1 MKSDQV
7 KKGVERAPHRSLFK
21 AMGYTSEE
29 LSRPLVG
36 VVNAKNEI
44 IPGHI
49 HLGTISDAVK
59 AGIRSAGGT
68 PIEFPSIGVCDG
80 IAMGHAGMKY
90 SLASRELVADSIET
104 MVEAHCLDALVLVP
118 NCDKIVPG
126 MLMAAARLNIPSV
139 VVSGGPMLTG
149 RKDGEDIDLNSV
161 FEAVGKYHN
170 GALSETELAR
180 FEDSACPGCGSCSG
194 MFTANSMNCLT
205 EILGLGLPG
214 NGTVPAVYAE
224 RIRLAKR
231 AGAVVM
237 NAIAK
242 DIKPCDLLDERQ
254 FRNALALDMALGC
267 STNSMLHLPA
277 IAHEAGFRLDLDLA
291 NEIAAKTPNLC
302 RLAPSGPHHL
312 SQLHEAG
319 GVFAVV
325 KQLIKKG
332 LIDGNAPTVTGK
344 TVGELAAAAPEA
356 DGVVIRR
363 IEEPYSATG
372 GIAVLR
378 GNLAPDRAVVKR
390 AAVAPS
396 MLKHRGPARVF
407 DSEDAANAAV
417 MGGKINAG
425 DVVVIRYEGPR
436 GGPGMREML
445 EATSALAGMGR
456 DADTALITDGRFS
469 GATRGAAIG
478 HVSPEA
484 AAGGPIA
491 LVREGDVIS
500 IDIDAGRLEL
510 EVPEAELAV
519 RRAAWKAPPPNATKG
534 WLARYAAL
542 VSSAASGA
550 VLAAPFA
557 AVPPGG
563 ASR

>member
-1 MKSDQV
+1 MRSDRV

-21 AMGYTSEE
+21 AMGYTDEE
-29 LSRPLVG
+29 LGRPLVG
-36 VVNAKNEI
+36 VVNAKSEI
-44 IPGHI
+44 IPGHV
-49 HLGTISDAVK
+49 HLGTIADAVK
-59 AGIRSAGGT
+59 AGIRSSGGT

-104 MVEAHCLDALVLVP
+104 MAEAHCLDALVLVP

-126 MLMAAARLNIPSV
+126 MMMAAARLNIPAI

-149 RKDGEDIDLNSV
+149 RKDGADIDLNSV
-161 FEAVGKYHN
+161 FEAVGKFHA
-170 GALSETELAR
+170 GSMGLAELAR

-214 NGTVPAVYAE
+214 NGTVPAVNAE

-231 AGAVVM
+231 AGSAVM
-237 NAIAK
+237 AAFEK
-242 DIKPCDLLDERQ
+242 DIKPRDFLDERQ

-277 IAHEAGFRLDLDLA
+277 IAHEAGVELDLDMV
-291 NEIAAKTPNLC
+291 NEISARTPNLC
-302 RLAPSGPHHL
+302 RLAPSGPHHV

-325 KQLIKKG
+325 RQLIKRG
-332 LIDGNAPTVTGK
+332 LIDGSALTATGK
-344 TVGELAAAAPEA
+344 TIGEIAAGAPEA

-378 GNLAPDRAVVKR
+378 GNLAPDCAVVKR

-396 MLKHRGPARVF
+396 MLRHEGPARVF

-417 MGGKINAG
+417 LGGRIKAG

-491 LVREGDVIS
+491 LVREGDLIS
-500 IDIDAGRLEL
+500 IDIDGGRLEL
-510 EVPEAELAV
+510 GVPEEELAR
-519 RRAAWKAPPPNATKG
+519 RRAEWNAPAPNVRSG
-534 WLARYAAL
+534 WLARYASL

-550 VLAAPFA
+550 VLSL
-557 AVPPGG
+557 PGG
-563 ASR
+563 GS

>member
-1 MKSDQV
+1 MRSDRV

-21 AMGYTSEE
+21 AMGYTDEE
-29 LSRPLVG
+29 LARPLVG

-49 HLGTISDAVK
+49 HLDTITNAVK

-68 PIEFPSIGVCDG
+68 PIEFPAIGVCDG
-80 IAMGHAGMKY
+80 IAMGHSGMKY
-90 SLASRELVADSIET
+90 SLASRELIADSIET
-104 MVEAHCLDALVLVP
+104 MAEAHALDALVLVP

-126 MLMAAARLNIPSV
+126 MMMAAARLNIPSV
-139 VVSGGPMLTG
+139 LVSGGPMLPG
-149 RKDGEDIDLNSV
+149 RKGGADIDLNTV
-161 FEAVGKYHN
+161 FEAVGRVHAGKM
-170 GALSETELAR
+170 GEAELAAY
-180 FEDSACPGCGSCSG
+180 EDSACPGCGSCSG
-194 MFTANSMNCLT
+194 MFTANSMNCLA

-224 RIRLAKR
+224 RVRLAKS

-237 NAIAK
+237 RAIEK
-242 DIKPCDLLDERQ
+242 DIKPRDLLDLRQ

-277 IAHEAGFRLDLDLA
+277 IAREAGIELNLDLA
-291 NEIAAKTPNLC
+291 NEIAARTPNLC
-302 RLAPSGPHHL
+302 HLAPSGPHHVN
-312 SQLHEAG
+312 QLYEAG

-325 KQLIKKG
+325 KQLLIKG
-332 LIDGNAPTVTGK
+332 LIDGSAPTVCGK
-344 TVGELAAAAPEA
+344 TVGELAAASPEA
-356 DGVVIRR
+356 DGTVIRR
-363 IEEPYSATG
+363 IEDPYSAVG

-407 DSEDAANAAV
+407 DSEEAANAAV
-417 MGGKINAG
+417 KGGLIKAG

-491 LVREGDVIS
+491 LVREGDFIS

-510 EVPEAELAV
+510 EVPDAELAA
-519 RRAAWKAPPPNATKG
+519 RRAAWKAPLPKVKAG

-550 VLAAPFA
+550 VLS
-557 AVPPGG
+557 PPGG
-563 ASR
+563 T

>member
-1 MKSDQV
+1 MRSDGV

-21 AMGYTSEE
+21 AMGYTDEE
-29 LSRPLVG
+29 LERPLVG

-44 IPGHI
+44 IPGHM
-49 HLGTISDAVK
+49 HLDTIAAAVK

-90 SLASRELVADSIET
+90 SLASRELIADSIET
-104 MVEAHCLDALVLVP
+104 MAEAHCLDALVLVP

-126 MLMAAARLNIPSV
+126 MMMAAVRLNIPSV
-139 VVSGGPMLTG
+139 LVSGGPMLTG
-149 RKDGEDIDLNSV
+149 RKDGVDIDLNTV
-161 FEAVGKYHN
+161 FEAVGSVHA
-170 GALSETELAR
+170 GAMRETELAGY
-180 FEDSACPGCGSCSG
+180 EDSACPGCGSCSG
-194 MFTANSMNCLT
+194 MFTANSMNCLA
-205 EILGLGLPG
+205 EILGLALPG
-214 NGTVPAVYAE
+214 NGTIPAVYAE
-224 RIRLAKR
+224 RIRLAKK

-237 NAIAK
+237 AAIER
-242 DIKPCDLLDERQ
+242 DLKPRDLLDERQ

-277 IAHEAGFRLDLDLA
+277 IAHEAGIKLDLDIA
-291 NEIAAKTPNLC
+291 NEVAARTPNLC
-302 RLAPSGPHHL
+302 RLAPSGPHHV
-312 SQLHEAG
+312 SQLYEAG

-325 KQLIKKG
+325 KQLLKRD
-332 LIDGNAPTVTGK
+332 LIDGEAMTVTGK
-344 TVGELAAAAPEA
+344 TIGEIAEASPDA

-363 IEEPYSATG
+363 IEDPYSATG

-390 AAVAPS
+390 AAVLSS
-396 MLKHRGPARVF
+396 MLKHKGPARVF

-417 MGGKINAG
+417 LGGKIRSG

-469 GATRGAAIG
+469 GATHGAAIG

-500 IDIDAGRLEL
+500 IDIDAGRLDL
-510 EVPEAELAV
+510 EVSDEELAK
-519 RRAAWKAPPPNATKG
+519 RRAAWKAPVPKVRTG

-542 VSSAASGA
+542 VSSASSGA
-550 VLAAPFA
+550 VL
-557 AVPPGG
+557 VPPGG
-563 ASR
+563 A

>member
-1 MKSDQV
+1 MRSDRI
-7 KKGVERAPHRSLFK
+7 KKGVERAPHRSLLK
-21 AMGYTSEE
+21 AIGYSDEE
-29 LSRPLVG
+29 IARPLIG

-49 HLGTISDAVK
+49 HLGTITDAVK

-90 SLASRELVADSIET
+90 SLASRELIADSIET
-104 MVEAHCLDALVLVP
+104 MAQAHAFDALVLVP

-126 MLMAAARLNIPSV
+126 MMMAAARLNIPTV
-139 VVSGGPMLTG
+139 LVSGGPMLPG
-149 RKDGEDIDLNSV
+149 RKNGADIDLNSV
-161 FEAVGKYHN
+161 FEAVGKVHS
-170 GALSETELAR
+170 GAMDEGELASY
-180 FEDSACPGCGSCSG
+180 EDSACPGCGSCSG
-194 MFTANSMNCLT
+194 MFTANSMNCLA

-214 NGTVPAVYAE
+214 NGTIPAVYAE
-224 RIRLAKR
+224 RIRLAKS

-237 NAIAK
+237 RAIEK
-242 DIKPCDLLDERQ
+242 DLKPRDLLDARQ
-254 FRNALALDMALGC
+254 FRNALVLDMALGC

-277 IAHEAGFRLDLDLA
+277 IAHEAGIKLDLDLV

-302 RLAPSGPHHL
+302 RLAPSGPHHVN
-312 SQLHEAG
+312 QLYEAG

-332 LIDGNAPTVTGK
+332 LIDGNAPTVCGK
-344 TVGELAAAAPEA
+344 TVGELAAASPDA

-390 AAVAPS
+390 AAVLPN
-396 MLKHRGPARVF
+396 MLKHKGPARVF

-417 MGGKINAG
+417 KGGKINAG

-469 GATRGAAIG
+469 GATHGAAIG

-491 LVREGDVIS
+491 LVHEGDIIS
-500 IDIDAGRLEL
+500 IDIDAGKLEL
-510 EVPEAELAV
+510 EVSDAELAR
-519 RRAAWKAPPPNATKG
+519 RRAAWKAPAPKERSG

-550 VLAAPFA
+550 ILAL
-557 AVPPGG
+557 PG
-563 ASR
+563 AD

>member
-1 MKSDQV
+1 
-7 KKGVERAPHRSLFK
+7 
-21 AMGYTSEE
+21 MGYTDEE
-29 LSRPLVG
+29 LERPLVG

-49 HLGTISDAVK
+49 HLDTIADAVK

-90 SLASRELVADSIET
+90 SLASRELIADSIET
-104 MVEAHCLDALVLVP
+104 MVQAHALDAMVLVP

-126 MLMAAARLNIPSV
+126 MLMAAARVNIPAV

-149 RKDGEDIDLNSV
+149 RIDGRDADLNTL
-161 FEAVGKYHN
+161 FEAVGKVHSGTMREADLGRY
-170 GALSETELAR
+170 
-180 FEDSACPGCGSCSG
+180 EDACCPGCGSCSG

-214 NGTVPAVYAE
+214 NGTIPAVYAE
-224 RIRLAKR
+224 RIRLAKK

-237 NAIAK
+237 EAFEK
-242 DIKPCDLLDERQ
+242 DIKPRDLLNEKQ

-277 IAHEAGFRLDLDLA
+277 IAYEARVKLDLDMA
-291 NEIAAKTPNLC
+291 NEVAAKTPNLC
-302 RLAPSGPHHL
+302 RLAPSGPHHV
-312 SQLHEAG
+312 SQLYEAG

-325 KQLIKKG
+325 KQLLKKG
-332 LIDGNAPTVTGK
+332 LIDGSALTVTGK
-344 TVGELAAAAPEA
+344 TVAELAAASPEA

-363 IEEPYSATG
+363 IDEPYSATG

-378 GNLAPDRAVVKR
+378 GNLAPDCAVVKR
-390 AAVAPS
+390 AAVAPA
-396 MLKHRGPARVF
+396 MLKHKGPARVF

-417 MGGKINAG
+417 LGGKINAG

-445 EATSALAGMGR
+445 EATSVLAGMGR

-491 LVREGDVIS
+491 LIREGDSIS
-500 IDIDAGRLEL
+500 IDIDAGKLEL
-510 EVPEAELAV
+510 EVSDAELAE
-519 RRAAWKAPPPNATKG
+519 RRAAWRAPEPNVKTG

-542 VSSAASGA
+542 VSSASKGA
-550 VLAAPFA
+550 VLMAPSPEA
-557 AVPPGG
+557 RSSA
-563 ASR
+563 R

>member
-1 MKSDQV
+1 MRSDRV

-21 AMGYTSEE
+21 AMGYTDEE
-29 LSRPLVG
+29 ISRPLVG

-49 HLGTISDAVK
+49 HLDTITAAVK

-80 IAMGHAGMKY
+80 IAMGHSGMKY

-104 MVEAHCLDALVLVP
+104 MAEAHAFDALVLVP

-126 MLMAAARLNIPSV
+126 MMMAAARVNIPTV
-139 VVSGGPMLTG
+139 LVSGGPMLPG
-149 RKDGEDIDLNSV
+149 RKGGADIDLNTV
-161 FEAVGKYHN
+161 FEAVGKVHA
-170 GALSETELAR
+170 GAMSESELAR
-180 FEDSACPGCGSCSG
+180 YEDSACPGCGSCSG
-194 MFTANSMNCLT
+194 MFTANSMNCLA

-214 NGTVPAVYAE
+214 NGTVPAVHAD

-237 NAIAK
+237 AAIER
-242 DIKPCDLLDERQ
+242 DLKPRDLLDERQ

-277 IAHEAGFRLDLDLA
+277 IAHEAGVRLDLDMV

-302 RLAPSGPHHL
+302 RLAPSGPHHVN
-312 SQLHEAG
+312 QLDEAG
-319 GVFAVV
+319 GVFAIV
-325 KQLIKKG
+325 KQLLKRG
-332 LIDGNAPTVTGK
+332 LIDGSAPTVCGK
-344 TVGELAAAAPEA
+344 TVGELAAAAPDA
-356 DGVVIRR
+356 DGAVIRR

-390 AAVAPS
+390 AAVLPS
-396 MLKHRGPARVF
+396 MLKHKGPARVF

-417 MGGKINAG
+417 LGGKIHAG

-469 GATRGAAIG
+469 GATHGAAIG

-510 EVPEAELAV
+510 EVSDAELEA
-519 RRAAWKAPPPNATKG
+519 RRAVWKAPEPRVKSG

-550 VLAAPFA
+550 VLSPQ
-557 AVPPGG
+557 
-563 ASR
+563 

>member
-1 MKSDQV
+1 MRSDRV

-21 AMGYTSEE
+21 AMGYTDEE
-29 LSRPLVG
+29 ISRPLVG

-49 HLGTISDAVK
+49 HLDTITAAVK

-80 IAMGHAGMKY
+80 IAMGHSGMKY

-104 MVEAHCLDALVLVP
+104 MAEAHAFDALVLVP

-126 MLMAAARLNIPSV
+126 MMMAAARVNIPTV
-139 VVSGGPMLTG
+139 LVSGGPMLPG
-149 RKDGEDIDLNSV
+149 RKGGADIDLNTV
-161 FEAVGKYHN
+161 FEAVGKVHA
-170 GALSETELAR
+170 GAMSESELAR
-180 FEDSACPGCGSCSG
+180 YEDLACPGCGSCSG
-194 MFTANSMNCLT
+194 MFTANSMNCLA

-214 NGTVPAVYAE
+214 NGTIPAVYAE
-224 RIRLAKR
+224 RVRLAKR

-237 NAIAK
+237 AAIER
-242 DIKPCDLLDERQ
+242 DIKPRDLLDERQ

-277 IAHEAGFRLDLDLA
+277 IAHEAGVRLDLDMV

-302 RLAPSGPHHL
+302 RLAPSGPHHVN
-312 SQLHEAG
+312 QLYEAG
-319 GVFAVV
+319 GVFAIV
-325 KQLIKKG
+325 KQLLKKG
-332 LIDGNAPTVTGK
+332 LVDGSAPTVCGK
-344 TVGELAAAAPEA
+344 TVGELAAAAPDA
-356 DGVVIRR
+356 DGTVIRR

-390 AAVAPS
+390 AAVLPS
-396 MLKHRGPARVF
+396 MLRHKGPARVF

-417 MGGKINAG
+417 LGGKIHAG

-469 GATRGAAIG
+469 GATHGAAIG

-510 EVPEAELAV
+510 EVSDAELEA
-519 RRAAWKAPPPNATKG
+519 RRAVWKAPESRVKSG
-534 WLARYAAL
+534 WLARYAAS

-550 VLAAPFA
+550 VLSPQIVASPPAAH
-557 AVPPGG
+557 G
-563 ASR
+563 

>member
-1 MKSDQV
+1 MRSDRI
-7 KKGVERAPHRSLFK
+7 KKGVERAPHRSLLK
-21 AMGYTSEE
+21 AIGYTDEE
-29 LSRPLVG
+29 ISRPLVG

-49 HLGTISDAVK
+49 HLDTITAAVK

-68 PIEFPSIGVCDG
+68 PIEFPAIGVCDG
-80 IAMGHAGMKY
+80 IAMGHSGMKY
-90 SLASRELVADSIET
+90 SLASRELIADSIET
-104 MVEAHCLDALVLVP
+104 MAEAHAFDGLVLVP

-126 MLMAAARLNIPSV
+126 MMMAAARINIPCV
-139 VVSGGPMLTG
+139 LVSGGPMLTG
-149 RKDGEDIDLNSV
+149 RKGGADIDLNTV
-161 FEAVGKYHN
+161 FEAVGKVRS
-170 GALSETELAR
+170 GAMGESELAGY
-180 FEDSACPGCGSCSG
+180 EDSACPGCGSCSG
-194 MFTANSMNCLT
+194 MFTANSMNCLA

-214 NGTVPAVYAE
+214 NGTVPAVHAE
-224 RIRLAKR
+224 RIRLAKG
-231 AGAVVM
+231 AGAVIM
-237 NAIAK
+237 RAIEK
-242 DIKPCDLLDERQ
+242 DLKPRDLLDMRQ
-254 FRNALALDMALGC
+254 FRNALTLDMALGC

-277 IAHEAGFRLDLDLA
+277 IAHEAGIKLDLDLA

-302 RLAPSGPHHL
+302 RLAPSGPHHI

-325 KQLIKKG
+325 KQLLKKG
-332 LIDGNAPTVTGK
+332 LVDGGAPTVSGR
-344 TVGELAAAAPEA
+344 TVAEIAAASPEA

-390 AAVAPS
+390 AAVAPG
-396 MLKHRGPARVF
+396 MLRHKGPARVF

-417 MGGKINAG
+417 MGGRINAG

-500 IDIDAGRLEL
+500 IDIDAGKLEL
-510 EVPEAELAV
+510 EVSDGELAR
-519 RRAAWKAPPPNATKG
+519 RRAEWTAPAPKQRSG

-550 VLAAPFA
+550 ILS
-557 AVPPGG
+557 PPE
-563 ASR
+563 A

>member
-1 MKSDQV
+1 MRSDRV

-21 AMGYTSEE
+21 AMGYTDEE
-29 LSRPLVG
+29 LERPLVG

-49 HLGTISDAVK
+49 HLDTIAAAVK
-59 AGIRSAGGT
+59 AGIRSSGGT
-68 PIEFPSIGVCDG
+68 PIEFPAIGVCDG
-80 IAMGHAGMKY
+80 IAMGHEGMKF
-90 SLASRELVADSIET
+90 SLASRELIADSIET
-104 MVEAHCLDALVLVP
+104 MAQAHALDALVLVP

-126 MLMAAARLNIPSV
+126 MMMAAARLDIPTV
-139 VVSGGPMLTG
+139 LVSGGPMLTG
-149 RKDGEDIDLNSV
+149 RIDGRDADLNTL
-161 FEAVGKYHN
+161 FEAVGKVHA
-170 GALSETELAR
+170 GTMKEGDLAR
-180 FEDSACPGCGSCSG
+180 YEDSSCPGCGSCSG
-194 MFTANSMNCLT
+194 MFTANSMNCLA
-205 EILGLGLPG
+205 EVLGIGLPG
-214 NGTVPAVYAE
+214 NGTIPAVYAE

-237 NAIAK
+237 EAIKK
-242 DIKPCDLLDERQ
+242 DLKPSDILTERQ

-277 IAHEAGFRLDLDLA
+277 IAHEAGVKLDLDMV
-291 NEIAAKTPNLC
+291 NEIAARTPNLC
-302 RLAPSGPHHL
+302 RLAPSGPHHIT
-312 SQLHEAG
+312 QLYEAG
-319 GVFAVV
+319 GVFAVI
-325 KQLIKKG
+325 KQLLKKG
-332 LIDGNAPTVTGK
+332 LMDGNAPTVCGK
-344 TVGELAAAAPEA
+344 TIGELAAAAPDA
-356 DGVVIRR
+356 DGTIIRR

-390 AAVAPS
+390 AAVAPE
-396 MLKHRGPARVF
+396 MLKHKGPARVF
-407 DSEDAANAAV
+407 DSEDAANEAV
-417 MGGKINAG
+417 LGGKIKAG

-456 DADTALITDGRFS
+456 DGDTALITDGRFS

-491 LVREGDVIS
+491 LVREGDMIS

-510 EVPEAELAV
+510 EVSDGELAA
-519 RRAAWKAPPPNATKG
+519 RRAAWKAPEPNVRKG
-534 WLARYAAL
+534 WLARYSAL
-542 VSSAASGA
+542 VGSASGGA
-550 VLAAPFA
+550 VLSAPSEC
-557 AVPPGG
+557 GG
-563 ASR
+563 RA

>member
-1 MKSDQV
+1 
-7 KKGVERAPHRSLFK
+7 
-21 AMGYTSEE
+21 
-29 LSRPLVG
+29 
-36 VVNAKNEI
+36 
-44 IPGHI
+44 
-49 HLGTISDAVK
+49 
-59 AGIRSAGGT
+59 
-68 PIEFPSIGVCDG
+68 
-80 IAMGHAGMKY
+80 
-90 SLASRELVADSIET
+90 
-104 MVEAHCLDALVLVP
+104 
-118 NCDKIVPG
+118 
-126 MLMAAARLNIPSV
+126 
-139 VVSGGPMLTG
+139 
-149 RKDGEDIDLNSV
+149 
-161 FEAVGKYHN
+161 
-170 GALSETELAR
+170 
-180 FEDSACPGCGSCSG
+180 

-214 NGTVPAVYAE
+214 NGTIPAVYAE

-231 AGAVVM
+231 AGSVVM
-237 NAIAK
+237 LAIEK
-242 DIKPCDLLDERQ
+242 DIKPRDLLDERQ

-277 IAHEAGFRLDLDLA
+277 IAHEAGIRLDLDLA
-291 NEIAAKTPNLC
+291 NEIAARTPNLC
-302 RLAPSGPHHL
+302 RLAPSGPHHV

-332 LIDGNAPTVTGK
+332 LIDGSARSVTGE
-344 TVGELAAAAPEA
+344 TIGEIAAKAPEA
-356 DGVVIRR
+356 DGAVIRR
-363 IEEPYSATG
+363 IDEPYSPTG

-378 GNLAPDRAVVKR
+378 GNLAPDCAVVKR
-390 AAVAPS
+390 AAVAPT
-396 MLKHRGPARVF
+396 MLKHEGPARVF

-417 MGGKINAG
+417 LGGRIKAG

-491 LVREGDVIS
+491 FVREGDLIS

-510 EVPEAELAV
+510 VVPEGELAR
-519 RRAAWKAPPPNATKG
+519 RRAEWRAPEPNVRSG
-534 WLARYAAL
+534 WLARYASL

-550 VLAAPFA
+550 VLSPQ
-557 AVPPGG
+557 GSG
-563 ASR
+563 S

>member
-1 MKSDQV
+1 MRSDRV

-21 AMGYTSEE
+21 AMGYSDDE

-49 HLGTISDAVK
+49 HLDSITNAVK

-68 PIEFPSIGVCDG
+68 PIEFPAIGVCDG

-90 SLASRELVADSIET
+90 SLASRELIADSIET
-104 MVEAHCLDALVLVP
+104 MAEAHVLDGLVLVP
-118 NCDKIVPG
+118 NCDKVVPG
-126 MLMAAARLNIPSV
+126 MMMAAARINIPAV
-139 VVSGGPMLTG
+139 LVSGGPMLPG
-149 RKDGEDIDLNSV
+149 RRGGVDIDLNSV
-161 FEAVGKYHN
+161 FEAVGKVHA
-170 GALSETELAR
+170 GAMRESELAE

-194 MFTANSMNCLT
+194 MFTANSMNCLA

-224 RIRLAKR
+224 RIRLAKS
-231 AGAVVM
+231 AGAVIM
-237 NAIAK
+237 RAIEK
-242 DIKPCDLLDERQ
+242 DLKPRDFLDARQ

-277 IAHEAGFRLDLDLA
+277 IAHEAGVRLDLDQA
-291 NEIAAKTPNLC
+291 NEVAARTPNLC
-302 RLAPSGPHHL
+302 RLAPSGPHHVN
-312 SQLHEAG
+312 QLYEAG

-325 KQLIKKG
+325 KQLLKKG
-332 LIDGNAPTVTGK
+332 LIDGAAMTVTGK
-344 TVGELAAAAPEA
+344 TVGEIAAAAPEA
-356 DGVVIRR
+356 DGVVIRT
-363 IEEPYSATG
+363 IDNPYSATG

-417 MGGKINAG
+417 KGGKIHAG

-491 LVREGDVIS
+491 LVHEGDFIS
-500 IDIDAGRLEL
+500 IDIDAGKLEL
-510 EVPEAELAV
+510 EVDEAELKK
-519 RRAAWKAPPPNATKG
+519 RRASWKAPPPNVTKG

-550 VLAAPFA
+550 VLS
-557 AVPPGG
+557 PPGERE
-563 ASR
+563 S

>member
-1 MKSDQV
+1 MRSDRV
-7 KKGVERAPHRSLFK
+7 KKGIERAPHRSLFK
-21 AMGYTSEE
+21 AMGYTDEE
-29 LSRPLVG
+29 LGRPLVG
-36 VVNAKNEI
+36 VANAKNEI

-49 HLGTISDAVK
+49 HLDTIAAAVK

-80 IAMGHAGMKY
+80 IAMGHEGMKY
-90 SLASRELVADSIET
+90 SLASRELIADSIET
-104 MVEAHCLDALVLVP
+104 MVQAHALDALVLVP

-126 MLMAAARLNIPSV
+126 MLMAAARINIPTV

-149 RKDGEDIDLNSV
+149 RIDGRDADLNTL
-161 FEAVGKYHN
+161 FEAVGKVHA
-170 GALSETELAR
+170 GTMRETELGR
-180 FEDSACPGCGSCSG
+180 YEDSCCPGCGSCSG

-214 NGTVPAVYAE
+214 NGTIPAVYAE
-224 RIRLAKR
+224 RIRLAKL
-231 AGAVVM
+231 AGSVVM
-237 NAIAK
+237 EAFAK
-242 DIKPCDLLDERQ
+242 DLKPRDILNERQ

-277 IAHEAGFRLDLDLA
+277 IAYEAGVRFDLDMV

-302 RLAPSGPHHL
+302 RLAPSGPHHV

-325 KQLIKKG
+325 KQLLKKE
-332 LIDGNAPTVTGK
+332 LIDGKAPTVCGK
-344 TVGELAAAAPEA
+344 TIGELAAKAPDA

-378 GNLAPDRAVVKR
+378 GNIAPDCAVVKR
-390 AAVAPS
+390 AAVAPA
-396 MLKHRGPARVF
+396 MLKHKGPARVF

-417 MGGKINAG
+417 LGGKIKAG

-491 LVREGDVIS
+491 LIREGDTVS

-510 EVPEAELAV
+510 EVSDEEMAK
-519 RRAAWKAPPPNATKG
+519 RRAAWKAPEPNAKTG

-542 VSSAASGA
+542 VSSADKGA
-550 VLAAPFA
+550 VLMAPPSAAQSSA
-557 AVPPGG
+557 
-563 ASR
+563 R

>member
-1 MKSDQV
+1 MRSDRV

-21 AMGYTSEE
+21 AMGYTDEE
-29 LSRPLVG
+29 LERPLVG

-49 HLGTISDAVK
+49 HLDTIAAAVK

-68 PIEFPSIGVCDG
+68 PIEFPAIGVCDG
-80 IAMGHAGMKY
+80 IAMGHEGMKF
-90 SLASRELVADSIET
+90 SLASRELIADSIET
-104 MVEAHCLDALVLVP
+104 MAQAHALDGLVLVP
-118 NCDKIVPG
+118 NSDKIVPG
-126 MLMAAARLNIPSV
+126 MMMAAARLNIPSV
-139 VVSGGPMLTG
+139 LVSGGPMLTG
-149 RKDGEDIDLNSV
+149 RIDGRDADLNTL
-161 FEAVGKYHN
+161 FEAVGKVHA
-170 GALSETELAR
+170 GAMREDELGR
-180 FEDSACPGCGSCSG
+180 YEDACCPGCGSCSG
-194 MFTANSMNCLT
+194 MFTANSMNCLA

-231 AGAVVM
+231 AGAAVM
-237 NAIAK
+237 EAIRK
-242 DIKPCDLLDERQ
+242 DIKPRDLLNERQ

-277 IAHEAGFRLDLDLA
+277 IAYEAGVRLDLDMV
-291 NEIAAKTPNLC
+291 NEVAARTPNLC
-302 RLAPSGPHHL
+302 RLAPSGPHHV
-312 SQLHEAG
+312 SQLYEAG

-325 KQLIKKG
+325 KQLLKRS
-332 LIDGNAPTVTGK
+332 LIDGAAMTVCGK
-344 TVGELAAAAPEA
+344 TVGELAAEAPEA

-396 MLKHRGPARVF
+396 MLNHKGPARVF

-417 MGGKINAG
+417 LGGKINAG

-491 LVREGDVIS
+491 LVREGDLIS

-510 EVPEAELAV
+510 EVGEEELAR
-519 RRAAWKAPPPNATKG
+519 RRASWKAPEPKLRTG

-542 VSSAASGA
+542 VSSADKGA
-550 VLAAPFA
+550 VLS
-557 AVPPGG
+557 PP
-563 ASR
+563 SR

>member
-1 MKSDQV
+1 MRSDRI
-7 KKGVERAPHRSLFK
+7 KKGVERAPHRSLLK
-21 AMGYTSEE
+21 AIGYSDEE
-29 LSRPLVG
+29 IARPLIG

-49 HLGTISDAVK
+49 HLGTITDAVK

-90 SLASRELVADSIET
+90 SLASRELIADSIET
-104 MVEAHCLDALVLVP
+104 MAQAHAFDALVLVP

-126 MLMAAARLNIPSV
+126 MMMAAARLNIPTV
-139 VVSGGPMLTG
+139 LVSGGPMLPG
-149 RKDGEDIDLNSV
+149 RKNGADIDLNSV
-161 FEAVGKYHN
+161 FEAVGKVHS
-170 GALSETELAR
+170 GAMDEGELASY
-180 FEDSACPGCGSCSG
+180 EDSACPGCGSCSG
-194 MFTANSMNCLT
+194 MFTANSMNCLA

-214 NGTVPAVYAE
+214 NGTIPAVYAE
-224 RIRLAKR
+224 RIRLAKS

-237 NAIAK
+237 RAIEK
-242 DIKPCDLLDERQ
+242 DLKPRDLLDARQ
-254 FRNALALDMALGC
+254 FRNALVLDMALGC

-277 IAHEAGFRLDLDLA
+277 IAHEAGIKLDLDLV

-302 RLAPSGPHHL
+302 RLAPSGPHHVN
-312 SQLHEAG
+312 QLYEAG

-332 LIDGNAPTVTGK
+332 LIDGNAPTVCGK
-344 TVGELAAAAPEA
+344 TVGELAAASPDA

-363 IEEPYSATG
+363 IEDPYSATG

-390 AAVAPS
+390 AAVLPN
-396 MLKHRGPARVF
+396 MLKHKGPARVF

-417 MGGKINAG
+417 KSGRINAG

-445 EATSALAGMGR
+445 EATSTLAGMGR

-469 GATRGAAIG
+469 GATHGAAIG

-491 LVREGDVIS
+491 LVHEGDIIS
-500 IDIDAGRLEL
+500 IDIDAGKLEL
-510 EVPEAELAV
+510 EVSDAELAR
-519 RRAAWKAPPPNATKG
+519 RRAAWKAPAPKERSG

-542 VSSAASGA
+542 VTSAASGA
-550 VLAAPFA
+550 ILAL
-557 AVPPGG
+557 PGTD
-563 ASR
+563 

>member
-1 MKSDQV
+1 MRSDSV
-7 KKGVERAPHRSLFK
+7 KKGIERAPHRSLFK
-21 AMGYTSEE
+21 AMGYTDEE
-29 LSRPLVG
+29 IARPLVG
-36 VVNAKNEI
+36 VVNAKSEI

-49 HLGTISDAVK
+49 HLDTIAGAVK

-80 IAMGHAGMKY
+80 IAMGHAGMKF

-104 MVEAHCLDALVLVP
+104 MAQAHCLDAIVLVP

-126 MLMAAARLNIPSV
+126 MLMAAARLNIPAV
-139 VVSGGPMLTG
+139 VVSGGPMLPG
-149 RKDGEDIDLNSV
+149 RIDGRDADLNTL
-161 FEAVGKYHN
+161 FEAVGKIHA
-170 GALSETELAR
+170 GTMRETELVR
-180 FEDSACPGCGSCSG
+180 YEDSACPGCGSCSG

-237 NAIAK
+237 QALAK
-242 DIKPCDLLDERQ
+242 DIKPRDLLDERQ

-277 IAHEAGFRLDLDLA
+277 IAHEAGVRLDLDMA
-291 NEIAAKTPNLC
+291 NEIAARTPNLC
-302 RLAPSGPHHL
+302 RLAPSGPHHVN
-312 SQLHEAG
+312 QLYEVG

-325 KQLIKKG
+325 KQLLKKG
-332 LIDGNAPTVTGK
+332 LIDGSALTVSGRTI
-344 TVGELAAAAPEA
+344 GEIAAEAPEA
-356 DGVVIRR
+356 DGVVVRR
-363 IEEPYSATG
+363 IDEPYSATG

-390 AAVAPS
+390 AAVAPE
-396 MLKHRGPARVF
+396 MLKHKGPARVF
-407 DSEDAANAAV
+407 DSEDAANKAV
-417 MGGKINAG
+417 LGGKIKAG

-456 DADTALITDGRFS
+456 DGDTALITDGRFS

-491 LVREGDVIS
+491 LVREGDIIS
-500 IDIDAGRLEL
+500 IDIDSGKLEL
-510 EVPEAELAV
+510 EVSDEELAARRTAWRAPEPNV
-519 RRAAWKAPPPNATKG
+519 RSG

-542 VSSAASGA
+542 VSSASSGA
-550 VLAAPFA
+550 VLA
-557 AVPPGG
+557 PPAG
-563 ASR
+563 RE

>member
-1 MKSDQV
+1 MISDRV

-21 AMGYTSEE
+21 AMGYTDEE
-29 LSRPLVG
+29 ISRPLVG

-49 HLGTISDAVK
+49 HLDTIADAVK
-59 AGIRSAGGT
+59 AGIRDAGGT

-80 IAMGHAGMKY
+80 IAMGHSGMKY

-104 MVEAHCLDALVLVP
+104 MAEAHAFDALVLIP

-126 MLMAAARLNIPSV
+126 MMMAAARVNVPTVL
-139 VVSGGPMLTG
+139 VSGGPMLPG
-149 RKDGEDIDLNSV
+149 RMGGKDIDLNSV
-161 FEAVGKYHN
+161 FEAVGKVHV
-170 GALSETELAR
+170 GSMSESELACY
-180 FEDSACPGCGSCSG
+180 EDSACPGCGSCSG
-194 MFTANSMNCLT
+194 MFTANSMNCLA

-237 NAIAK
+237 AAIER
-242 DIKPCDLLDERQ
+242 DLKPRDLLDERQ

-277 IAHEAGFRLDLDLA
+277 IAHEAGVRLDLDMV

-302 RLAPSGPHHL
+302 RLAPSGPHHVN
-312 SQLHEAG
+312 QLYEAG
-319 GVFAVV
+319 GVFAIV
-325 KQLIKKG
+325 KQLLKKG
-332 LIDGNAPTVTGK
+332 LIDGSAPTVCGK
-344 TVGELAAAAPEA
+344 TVGELAAASPDA

-363 IEEPYSATG
+363 IEEPYSSTG

-390 AAVAPS
+390 AAVLPG
-396 MLKHRGPARVF
+396 MLKHKGPARVF

-417 MGGKINAG
+417 LGGKIHAG

-469 GATRGAAIG
+469 GATHGAAIG

-500 IDIDAGRLEL
+500 IDIDAGKLEL
-510 EVPEAELAV
+510 EVSDEELSR
-519 RRAAWKAPPPNATKG
+519 RRAAWKAPESRVKSG

-550 VLAAPFA
+550 VLS
-557 AVPPGG
+557 PP
-563 ASR
+563 ASRG

>member
-1 MKSDQV
+1 MRSDRV

-21 AMGYTSEE
+21 AMGYTDEE
-29 LSRPLVG
+29 ISRPLVG

-49 HLGTISDAVK
+49 HLDTITAAVK

-80 IAMGHAGMKY
+80 IAMGHSGMKY

-104 MVEAHCLDALVLVP
+104 MAEAHAFDALVLVP

-126 MLMAAARLNIPSV
+126 MMMAAARVNIPTV
-139 VVSGGPMLTG
+139 LVSGGPMLPG
-149 RKDGEDIDLNSV
+149 RKGGADIDLNTV
-161 FEAVGKYHN
+161 FEAVGKVHA
-170 GALSETELAR
+170 GAMSESELAR
-180 FEDSACPGCGSCSG
+180 YEDSACPGCGSCSG
-194 MFTANSMNCLT
+194 MFTANSMNCLA

-214 NGTVPAVYAE
+214 NGTIPAVYAE
-224 RIRLAKR
+224 RVRLAKR

-237 NAIAK
+237 AAIER
-242 DIKPCDLLDERQ
+242 DIKPRDLLDERQ

-277 IAHEAGFRLDLDLA
+277 IAHEAGVRLDLDMV

-302 RLAPSGPHHL
+302 RLAPSGPHHVN
-312 SQLHEAG
+312 QLYEAG
-319 GVFAVV
+319 GVFAIVR
-325 KQLIKKG
+325 QLLKKG
-332 LIDGNAPTVTGK
+332 LVDGSAPTVCGK
-344 TVGELAAAAPEA
+344 TVGELAAAAPDA
-356 DGVVIRR
+356 DGTVIRR

-390 AAVAPS
+390 AAVLPS
-396 MLKHRGPARVF
+396 MLRHKGPARVF

-417 MGGKINAG
+417 LGGKIHAG

-469 GATRGAAIG
+469 GATHGAAIG

-510 EVPEAELAV
+510 EVSDAELEA
-519 RRAAWKAPPPNATKG
+519 RRAVWKAPESRVKSG

-550 VLAAPFA
+550 VLSPQIVAS
-557 AVPPGG
+557 PPTAHG
-563 ASR
+563 